1 MPVSKLQI
9 FRNALMSKTAKMTL
23 LIFCLFVLYKVF
35 IQSDSKSFIRDK
47 RKDSKFEFILS
58 LFKKKTK
65 IILPIWTQ

>member
-1 MPVSKLQI
+1 
-9 FRNALMSKTAKMTL
+9 MSKTAKMTL

-58 LFKKKTK
+58 LFKKRQRLYYRYGLSDCKSDYGSS
-65 IILPIWTQ
+65 

>member
-9 FRNALMSKTAKMTL
+9 FRNVLMSKTAKMTL